1 MEYLVINESKLK
13 IIMTGEDA
21 KRYGLNTLG
30 ADYDSPE
37 ARRRFWRVLDD
48 AALAVGFSSKGDK
61 VLIQYYPSRDG
72 GCEIFVTKLGALS
85 TSASRAVAGAENVT
99 TISLLPDIFRF
110 ESMGDLLIALRL
122 LSAKRDPTAEVW
134 QGDGG
139 AHLLL
144 IEEKEIDER
153 ARAVLSE
160 YSVHLSRDILPF
172 IREHL
177 ICISRGAGIYKRL
190 CDEFS
195 KENN

>member
-21 KRYGLNTLG
+21 RRYGLNTLG

-48 AALAVGFSSKGDK
+48 ASAAVGFSSKGDK
-61 VLIQYYPSRDG
+61 VLIQYYPSREG

-85 TSASRAVAGAENVT
+85 SSASRAVSHAENVT
-99 TISLLPDIFRF
+99 TLSLLPDIFKL
-110 ESMGDLLIALRL
+110 ESFGDLLLALRL
-122 LSAKRDPTAEVW
+122 ISEKRDPAAEVW
-134 QGDGG
+134 QGEGG
-139 AHLLL
+139 AYLLL

-153 ARAVLSE
+153 SRAILSE
-160 YSVHLSRDILPF
+160 FSIPVSRDILPF

-177 ICISRGAGIYKRL
+177 TCVAHGGGIYKRL
-190 CDEFS
+190 CEKKREES
-195 KENN
+195 N

>member
-13 IIMTGEDA
+13 IIMTPEDA

-48 AALAVGFSSKGDK
+48 AAAAVGFSSKGDK

-72 GCEIFVTKLGALS
+72 GCEIFVTKLGALNPS
-85 TSASRAVAGAENVT
+85 LSRAVADADNVT
-99 TISLLPDIFRF
+99 TLSLLPDIFRF
-110 ESMGDLLIALRL
+110 ESMGDLLLALRL
-122 LSAKRDPTAEVW
+122 LSGRRDPVAEVW
-134 QGDGG
+134 QGDGESC
-139 AHLLL
+139 LLL

-153 ARAVLSE
+153 SRAILSE
-160 YSVHLSRDILPF
+160 FSRHLSRDILPF

-177 ICISRGAGIYKRL
+177 VCVARGGSLYKQL
-190 CDEFS
+190 SEKND
-195 KENN
+195 KEK

>member
-1 MEYLVINESKLK
+1 MEYLVINDSKLK
-13 IIMTGEDA
+13 IIMTLEDA

-48 AALAVGFSSKGDK
+48 AAVAVGFSSKGDK

-72 GCEIFVTKLGALS
+72 GCEIFVTKLGSLS
-85 TSASRAVAGAENVT
+85 TSASRAVVGVENVT

-110 ESMGDLLIALRL
+110 ESMDDLLIALRL
-122 LSAKRDPTAEVW
+122 ISAKRDPHGEVW

-139 AHLLL
+139 AYLLL

-153 ARAVLSE
+153 SRAILSE
-160 YSVHLSRDILPF
+160 FSRSLSRDILPF

-177 ICISRGAGIYKRL
+177 TCTASGGALYKQ
-190 CDEFS
+190 FS
-195 KENN
+195 QKSEQ

>member
-48 AALAVGFSSKGDK
+48 ASTAVGFSSKGDK

-72 GCEIFVTKLGALS
+72 GCEIFVTKLGSLHPA
-85 TSASRAVAGAENVT
+85 ASLAVSRSENVT
-99 TISLLPDIFRF
+99 TLSLLPDIFRF
-110 ESMGDLLIALRL
+110 ESMSDLLIALRH
-122 LSAKRDPTAEVW
+122 LSARRDPHGEVW
-134 QGDGG
+134 QGEGESC
-139 AHLLL
+139 LLL
-144 IEEKEIDER
+144 IEEREIDER
-153 ARAVLSE
+153 ARAILSE
-160 YSVHLSRDILPF
+160 FSRSLSRDILPF

-177 ICISRGAGIYKRL
+177 TCTASGGALYKQL
-190 CDEFS
+190 SEKSDQ
-195 KENN
+195 

>member
-1 MEYLVINESKLK
+1 MEYLVINDSKLK
-13 IIMTGEDA
+13 IIMTLEDA

-48 AALAVGFSSKGDK
+48 AAVAVGFSSKGDK

-72 GCEIFVTKLGALS
+72 GCEIFVTKLGSLS
-85 TSASRAVAGAENVT
+85 TSASRAVVGAENVT

-110 ESMGDLLIALRL
+110 ESMDDLLIALRL
-122 LSAKRDPTAEVW
+122 LSARRDPHGEVW
-134 QGDGG
+134 QGEGESC
-139 AHLLL
+139 LLL

-153 ARAVLSE
+153 SRAILSE
-160 YSVHLSRDILPF
+160 FSRSLSRDILPF

-177 ICISRGAGIYKRL
+177 TCTASGGALYKQISQKS
-190 CDEFS
+190 EQ
-195 KENN
+195 